1 LSVLSATTH
10 NTLIVSAIPQSLSLN
25 GELLTAV
32 TAAAP
37 RWVAGALVV
46 LLGARAALLVTD
58 ISGKPG
64 EGAPTATSP
73 VQRPTT
79 VDVPSILRS
88 NLFGRVAVA
97 ANGADAPVTSIAMVL
112 VGVIADADP
121 ARGYAILGASAAAVA
136 LHLVGDTLPGGA
148 RLHSVYPDR
157 VLLDRGG
164 TVEALMLPRQST
176 SLMPPPPMPVT
187 ANALDRV
194 QKLVR
199 ENPGIVGEI
208 LRPQAVLADGKQR
221 GYRVY
226 PGPNQKAFEKLGLR
240 PGDLVIAING
250 TSLDDP
256 SRGGEI
262 FGTLGSVAEARVTVV
277 RGGSQQDLNLNLAAV
292 ATEAE
297 KLNQERSITPSVTG
311 EGITPAA
318 AR

>member
-1 LSVLSATTH
+1 
-10 NTLIVSAIPQSLSLN
+10 LIVPAIPQSLSFDS
-25 GELLTAV
+25 ELLTRV
-32 TAAAP
+32 AADAP
-37 RWVAGALVV
+37 RWVVGALVV
-46 LLGARAALLVTD
+46 LLGARVAILLTGDANKSLAAAVTPAVARAN
-58 ISGKPG
+58 I
-64 EGAPTATSP
+64 
-73 VQRPTT
+73 

-88 NLFGRVAVA
+88 NLFGRIA
-97 ANGADAPVTSIAMVL
+97 ATSNGANAPVTSMAMVL
-112 VGVIADADP
+112 VGVIADQDP
-121 ARGYAILGASAAAVA
+121 ARGYAILGPSATTVS
-136 LHLVGDTLPGGA
+136 LHPVGDTLPGGA
-148 RLHSVYPDR
+148 RLHSVYADR

-164 TVEALMLPRQST
+164 TVEALMLPRLST
-176 SLMPPPPMPVT
+176 SLNSPPPAAATST
-187 ANALDRV
+187 AVDRV
-194 QKLVR
+194 QQLVR

-226 PGPNQKAFEKLGLR
+226 PGPNQKAFERLGLR

-250 TSLDDP
+250 TTLDDP

-292 ATEAE
+292 AAEAE
-297 KLNQERSITPSVTG
+297 KLNQERSITPSVIG